1 MNTFPNKFILLLCL
15 IFLLSISAFSQ
26 KKSISITIDD
36 IPNTRKY
43 KKENFNPT
51 FLKVLDS
58 MDIPFTIFINEA
70 KLFNNE
76 FENEN
81 KELLEMWIQ
90 NRNSIAGNHSYSHAR
105 YSAVGF
111 DKFVQEIEKGEILTK
126 EYAANY
132 KKGLKYFRFPYNDM
146 GEDSTQH
153 KQIRDFLKSK
163 DYVIAPFTVESS
175 DWMYNYVYLH
185 YLNTGEI
192 DKAAAIGEQY
202 VKKTIELLSF
212 YESMANTIYK
222 RSIKHIYLCHDN
234 AINTDYLEEIITR
247 LKQEEYDIVSFEES
261 LTDPIYTQ
269 KDSYYKKWGISW
281 LYRYMETQDA
291 RVQWMKQEPDLSE
304 INHLYEEI
312 SQKN

>member
-1 MNTFPNKFILLLCL
+1 MNKFPYKSILLLCL
-15 IFLLSISAFSQ
+15 ILLLSISAFSQ

-36 IPNTRKY
+36 VPNTRKY
-43 KKENFNPT
+43 KKENFNLT

-90 NRNSIAGNHSYSHAR
+90 NRNSIVGNHSYSHAR

-212 YESMANTIYK
+212 YESMANSIYK

-234 AINTDYLEEIITR
+234 AINTDYIGEIIVR
-247 LKQEEYDIVSFEES
+247 LKKEDYEIVSFEES
-261 LTDPIYTQ
+261 LTDPIYSQ
-269 KDSYYKKWGISW
+269 KDTYYKKWGISW
-281 LYRYMETQDA
+281 LYRYVETQDA